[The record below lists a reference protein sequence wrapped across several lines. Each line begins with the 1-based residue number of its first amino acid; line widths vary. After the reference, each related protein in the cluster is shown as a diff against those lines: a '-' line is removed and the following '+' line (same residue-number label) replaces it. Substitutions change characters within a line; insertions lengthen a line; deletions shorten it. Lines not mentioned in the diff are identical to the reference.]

1 MDSFQK
7 ALKLAFEMHNAGRGV
22 EAEAVCRVL
31 IQISPHDPQ
40 LLFLL
45 GMVLHKAE

>member
-1 MDSFQK
+1 MDPFQK
-7 ALKLAFEMHNAGRGV
+7 ALKLAFEIHNAVRGV

-31 IQISPHDPQ
+31 MQISPHDPQ

-45 GMVLHKAE
+45 GMVLH